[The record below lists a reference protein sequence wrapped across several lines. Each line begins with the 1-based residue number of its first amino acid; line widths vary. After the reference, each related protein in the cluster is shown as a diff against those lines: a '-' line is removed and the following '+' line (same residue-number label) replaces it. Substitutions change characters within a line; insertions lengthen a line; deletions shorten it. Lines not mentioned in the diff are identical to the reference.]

1 MKKLSL
7 IFFLFFSSTFVF
19 SQSETTI
26 LNIEILGN
34 NKTKK
39 EIILREVTFQKN
51 KNYNQDILKEK
62 IKESTEN
69 LNNLKLFNFVEITQ
83 NEGNIYIE
91 VTEKWYFWPYPVFEI
106 SERNFNTWW
115 DEFKSNDYSDF
126 SRLNYGI
133 FLNWEN
139 FRGRN
144 ELLQF
149 KIRRGFKE
157 HYLLSYQ
164 IPYFNKQKT
173 IGLNTNLQLFR
184 RKKTHYQ
191 TIDNQL
197 LYFEDENKYTAND
210 YEANVELLY
219 RKKIHYKHALKLHY
233 FSSSVNDSVTF
244 KNPNYLGNNSN
255 SGNYYKSTYSFTDE
269 HRDYIV
275 YPLHG
280 HQFSAEATKYF
291 KGTSPINHFELK
303 ARAEKYIEPVNRLF
317 LGSSFTVKLA
327 SYGYQP
333 YSQEEGFG
341 YNDYV
346 RGYEYYVVDG
356 QQFWLSKTALKFA
369 IVEKTEFE
377 ISYVKMKQ
385 FNKSHYSIYL
395 GVFSDMGYIRDN
407 QNKASNPMQSKLLWG
422 KGISLDYVTYY
433 DKLLRIEYSVNHL
446 GEKGVFLHFSNPF
459 GSKNKL

>member
-1 MKKLSL
+1 MKKFSL
-7 IFFLFFSSTFVF
+7 IFFLFFSSPFVF

-51 KNYNQDILKEK
+51 KNYNQDILKKK

-219 RKKIHYKHALKLHY
+219 RKNIHYKHALKLHY

-280 HQFSAEATKYF
+280 HQFSTEATKYF

-303 ARAEKYIEPVNRLF
+303 ARAEKYIEPLNRLF
-317 LGSSFTVKLA
+317 LGSSFAVKLA
-327 SYGYQP
+327 SNGYQP
-333 YSQEEGFG
+333 YSHEEGFG

-377 ISYVKMKQ
+377 IPYVKMKQ

-395 GVFSDMGYIRDN
+395 GFFSDMGYIRDN

-459 GSKNKL
+459 GSKK

>member
-1 MKKLSL
+1 MKKFSL

-69 LNNLKLFNFVEITQ
+69 LNNLKLFNFVDITQ

-115 DEFKSNDYSDF
+115 NEFKANDYSDF

-184 RKKTHYQ
+184 RKKTNYQ

-210 YEANVELLY
+210 YETNVELLY
-219 RKKIHYKHALKLHY
+219 RKNIHYKHALKLHY
-233 FSSSVNDSVTF
+233 FSSSVNDSVAF

-280 HQFSAEATKYF
+280 HQFSTEATKYF

-303 ARAEKYIEPVNRLF
+303 ARAEKYIEPLNRLF
-317 LGSSFTVKLA
+317 LGSSFAVKLA
-327 SYGYQP
+327 SNGYQP
-333 YSQEEGFG
+333 YSHEEGFG

-422 KGISLDYVTYY
+422 KGVSLDYVTYY

-459 GSKNKL
+459 GSKK

>member
-1 MKKLSL
+1 MKKFSL

-19 SQSETTI
+19 SQSETAI

-34 NKTKK
+34 NRTKK

-51 KNYNQDILKEK
+51 KKYNKDILNET

-69 LNNLKLFNFVEITQ
+69 LNNLKLFNFVEITK

-115 DEFKSNDYSDF
+115 DEFKANDYSDF

-164 IPYFNKQKT
+164 IPYFNKKKT

-210 YEANVELLY
+210 YEANIELLY
-219 RKKIHYKHALKLHY
+219 RKNIHYKHALKLHY
-233 FSSSVNDSVTF
+233 FSSTVNDSVRI
-244 KNPNYLGNNSN
+244 KNTNYLANNSN
-255 SGNYYKSTYSFTDE
+255 SGNFYKSTYSFTDE
-269 HRDYIV
+269 HRDYVV

-291 KGTSPINHFELK
+291 EGTSPINHFELK

-317 LGSSFTVKLA
+317 LGSSFAVKLA

-377 ISYVKMKQ
+377 IPYVKMKQ

-459 GSKNKL
+459 GSKK

>member
-1 MKKLSL
+1 MKKFSL

-19 SQSETTI
+19 SQSETAI

-34 NKTKK
+34 NRTKK

-51 KNYNQDILKEK
+51 KNYNQDILKER

-115 DEFKSNDYSDF
+115 NEFKANDYSDF

-191 TIDNQL
+191 TINNQL

-219 RKKIHYKHALKLHY
+219 RKNIHYKHALKLHY
-233 FSSSVNDSVTF
+233 FYSSVNDSVTF

-255 SGNYYKSTYSFTDE
+255 SGNFYKSTYSFTDE

-291 KGTSPINHFELK
+291 EGTNPINHFELK

-317 LGSSFTVKLA
+317 LGSSFAVKLA
-327 SYGYQP
+327 SCGCQP

-377 ISYVKMKQ
+377 IPYVKMKQ

-395 GVFSDMGYIRDN
+395 GVFSDMGYIKDN

-459 GSKNKL
+459 GSKK

>member
-1 MKKLSL
+1 MKKISL
-7 IFFLFFSSTFVF
+7 IFFLFFSSIFVF
-19 SQSETTI
+19 SQSENTI
-26 LNIEILGN
+26 LNIEIAGN
-34 NKTKK
+34 NRTKK
-39 EIILREVTFQKN
+39 EIILREVTFEKN
-51 KNYNQDILKEK
+51 KNYNPDILNEK

-83 NEGNIYIE
+83 NKGNVYIE
-91 VTEKWYFWPYPVFEI
+91 VTEKWYFWPYPIFEI

-115 DEFKSNDYSDF
+115 DEFQANDYSDF

-157 HYLLSYQ
+157 HYLLSYK
-164 IPYFNKQKT
+164 IPYFNNQKT
-173 IGLNTNLQLFR
+173 IGINTNLQLFR

-197 LYFEDENKYTAND
+197 LYFENENEYTAND
-210 YEANVELLY
+210 YEANIELLY
-219 RKKIHYKHALKLHY
+219 RKNIHYKHALKIHY
-233 FSSSVNDSVTF
+233 FSSTVNDSVIL

-255 SGNYYKSTYSFTDE
+255 SGNFYKSTYSFTDE
-269 HRDYIV
+269 HRDYVV

-280 HQFSAEATKYF
+280 HQLSAEATKYF
-291 KGTSPINHFELK
+291 AGTSLINHFELK
-303 ARAEKYIEPVNRLF
+303 ARVEKYIEPFNRLF
-317 LGSSFTVKLA
+317 LGSSFAIKLA

-356 QQFWLSKTALKFA
+356 QQFWLSKTALKFS

-377 ISYVKMKQ
+377 IPYVKMKQ
-385 FNKSHYSIYL
+385 FNKSHYSIYI
-395 GVFSDMGYIRDN
+395 GFFSDMGYIRDS

-422 KGISLDYVTYY
+422 KGLSLDYVTYY
-433 DKLLRIEYSVNHL
+433 DKLLRIEYSFNHL
-446 GEKGVFLHFSNPF
+446 GEKGLFLHFSNPF
-459 GSKNKL
+459 GSKK

>member
-1 MKKLSL
+1 MKKFSL

-51 KNYNQDILKEK
+51 KNYNQDILKKK

-115 DEFKSNDYSDF
+115 DEFKANDYSDF

-219 RKKIHYKHALKLHY
+219 RKNIHYKHALKLHY

-303 ARAEKYIEPVNRLF
+303 ARAEKYIEPLNRLF
-317 LGSSFTVKLA
+317 LGSSFAVKLA

-333 YSQEEGFG
+333 YSHEEGFG

-459 GSKNKL
+459 GSKK

>member
-1 MKKLSL
+1 MKKFSL

-19 SQSETTI
+19 SQSETAI

-34 NKTKK
+34 NRTKK

-91 VTEKWYFWPYPVFEI
+91 VTEKWYFWPYPIFEI

-115 DEFKSNDYSDF
+115 DEFKANDYSDF

-173 IGLNTNLQLFR
+173 IGLNTNLQLFK
-184 RKKTHYQ
+184 RKKTNYQ

-219 RKKIHYKHALKLHY
+219 RKNIHYKHALKLHY

-255 SGNYYKSTYSFTDE
+255 SGNFYKSTYSFTDE

-280 HQFSAEATKYF
+280 HQFSTEATKYF

-317 LGSSFTVKLA
+317 LGSSFAVKLA
-327 SYGYQP
+327 SNGYQP

-377 ISYVKMKQ
+377 IPYVKMKQ

-459 GSKNKL
+459 GSKK

>member
-1 MKKLSL
+1 MKKFSL

-26 LNIEILGN
+26 LNVEILGN

-115 DEFKSNDYSDF
+115 DEFKANDYSDF

-219 RKKIHYKHALKLHY
+219 RKNIHYKHALKLHY
-233 FSSSVNDSVTF
+233 FSSSVNDSVSF

-291 KGTSPINHFELK
+291 NGTSPINHFELK
-303 ARAEKYIEPVNRLF
+303 AKAEKYIEPVNRLF

-377 ISYVKMKQ
+377 IPYVKMKQ

-395 GVFSDMGYIRDN
+395 GFFSDMGYIRDN
-407 QNKASNPMQSKLLWG
+407 QNKASNPIQSKLLWG

-433 DKLLRIEYSVNHL
+433 DKLLRIEYSINHL

-459 GSKNKL
+459 GSKK

>member
-1 MKKLSL
+1 MKKFSL

-115 DEFKSNDYSDF
+115 DEFKANDYSDF

-219 RKKIHYKHALKLHY
+219 RKNIHYKHALKLHY
-233 FSSSVNDSVTF
+233 FSSSVNDSVSF

-303 ARAEKYIEPVNRLF
+303 ARAEKYIEPLNRLF
-317 LGSSFTVKLA
+317 LGSSFAVKLA
-327 SYGYQP
+327 SNGYQP
-333 YSQEEGFG
+333 YSHEEGFG

-377 ISYVKMKQ
+377 IPYVKMKQ

-395 GVFSDMGYIRDN
+395 GFFSDMGYIRDN

-459 GSKNKL
+459 GSKK

>member
-1 MKKLSL
+1 MKKFSL

-51 KNYNQDILKEK
+51 KNYNQDILKKK

-115 DEFKSNDYSDF
+115 DEFKANDYSDF

-173 IGLNTNLQLFR
+173 IGINSNLQIFR

-219 RKKIHYKHALKLHY
+219 RKNIHYKHALKLHY

-244 KNPNYLGNNSN
+244 KNPNYLYNNSN
-255 SGNYYKSTYSFTDE
+255 SGNFYKSTYSFTDE
-269 HRDYIV
+269 HRDYVV

-280 HQFSAEATKYF
+280 HQFSTEATKYF

-317 LGSSFTVKLA
+317 LGSSFAVKLA
-327 SYGYQP
+327 SNGYQP
-333 YSQEEGFG
+333 YSHEEGFG

-356 QQFWLSKTALKFA
+356 QKFWLSKTALKFA

-377 ISYVKMKQ
+377 IPYVKMKQ

-395 GVFSDMGYIRDN
+395 GLFSDMGYIRDN

-459 GSKNKL
+459 GSKK

>member
-1 MKKLSL
+1 MKKFSL

-19 SQSETTI
+19 SQSETAI

-34 NKTKK
+34 NRTKK

-91 VTEKWYFWPYPVFEI
+91 VTEKWYFWPYPIFEI

-115 DEFKSNDYSDF
+115 DEFKANDYSDF

-173 IGLNTNLQLFR
+173 IGINSNLQIFR

-219 RKKIHYKHALKLHY
+219 RKNIHYKHALKLHY

-255 SGNYYKSTYSFTDE
+255 SGNFYKSTYSFTDE

-280 HQFSAEATKYF
+280 HQFSTEATKYF

-317 LGSSFTVKLA
+317 LGSSFAVKLA
-327 SYGYQP
+327 SNGYQP

-377 ISYVKMKQ
+377 IPYVKMKQ

-459 GSKNKL
+459 GSKK

>member
-1 MKKLSL
+1 MKKFSL

-115 DEFKSNDYSDF
+115 DEFKANDYSDF

-219 RKKIHYKHALKLHY
+219 RKNIHYKHALKLHY

-244 KNPNYLGNNSN
+244 KNPNYLYNNSN

-269 HRDYIV
+269 HRDYVV

-280 HQFSAEATKYF
+280 HQFIAEATKYF

-317 LGSSFTVKLA
+317 LGSSFAVKLA

-333 YSQEEGFG
+333 YSHEEGFG

-395 GVFSDMGYIRDN
+395 GIFSDMGYISDN

-459 GSKNKL
+459 GSKK

>member
-26 LNIEILGN
+26 LNVEILGN

-51 KNYNQDILKEK
+51 ENYNQDILKEK

-69 LNNLKLFNFVEITQ
+69 LNNLKLFNFLEITQ

-377 ISYVKMKQ
+377 IPYVKMKQ

>member
-1 MKKLSL
+1 MKKISL

-19 SQSETTI
+19 SQIETAI

-34 NKTKK
+34 NRTKK

-51 KNYNQDILKEK
+51 KNYNQDILKER

-83 NEGNIYIE
+83 NEGNIYIK

-115 DEFKSNDYSDF
+115 DEFKANDYSDF

-184 RKKTHYQ
+184 RKKTNYQ

-219 RKKIHYKHALKLHY
+219 RKNIHYKHALKLHY
-233 FSSSVNDSVTF
+233 FSSSVNDSVAF
-244 KNPNYLGNNSN
+244 KNPNYLDNNSN
-255 SGNYYKSTYSFTDE
+255 SGNYYKSTYSFADE

-280 HQFSAEATKYF
+280 HQFSTEATKYF

-317 LGSSFTVKLA
+317 LGSSFAVKLA
-327 SYGYQP
+327 SNGYQP
-333 YSQEEGFG
+333 YSHEEGFG

-377 ISYVKMKQ
+377 IPYIKMKQ

-395 GVFSDMGYIRDN
+395 GFFSDMGYIRDN

-459 GSKNKL
+459 GSKK

>member
-1 MKKLSL
+1 MKKFSL

-26 LNIEILGN
+26 INIEVLGN
-34 NKTKK
+34 DRTKK

-51 KNYNQDILKEK
+51 KNYNQDILKAK

-91 VTEKWYFWPYPVFEI
+91 ITEKWYFWPYPIFEI

-115 DEFKSNDYSDF
+115 DEFKANNYSDF

-197 LYFEDENKYTAND
+197 LYFEDENKYTSND

-219 RKKIHYKHALKLHY
+219 RKNIHYKHALKVHY
-233 FSSSVNDSVTF
+233 FSSTVNDSITF
-244 KNPNYLGNNSN
+244 KNPNFLGNNSN
-255 SGNYYKSTYSFTDE
+255 SGYYYKSTYSFTDE
-269 HRDYIV
+269 HRDYLV

-280 HQFSAEATKYF
+280 HQFSTEATKYF

-317 LGSSFTVKLA
+317 LGSSFAVKLA
-327 SYGYQP
+327 SNGYQP
-333 YSQEEGFG
+333 YSHEEGFG

-407 QNKASNPMQSKLLWG
+407 QNKASNPIQSKLLWG

-459 GSKNKL
+459 GSKK

>member
-1 MKKLSL
+1 MKKFSL

-26 LNIEILGN
+26 LNIEILGS

-115 DEFKSNDYSDF
+115 DEFKANDYSDF

-219 RKKIHYKHALKLHY
+219 RKNIHYKHALKLHY
-233 FSSSVNDSVTF
+233 FSSTVNDRVTF

-255 SGNYYKSTYSFTDE
+255 SGNYYKSTYCFTDE
-269 HRDYIV
+269 HRDYVV

-280 HQFSAEATKYF
+280 HQFSAEVTKYF

-303 ARAEKYIEPVNRLF
+303 ARSEKYIEPVNRLF
-317 LGSSFTVKLA
+317 LGSSFAVKLA
-327 SYGYQP
+327 SNGYQP
-333 YSQEEGFG
+333 YSHEEGFG

-377 ISYVKMKQ
+377 IPYLKMKQ

-459 GSKNKL
+459 GSKK